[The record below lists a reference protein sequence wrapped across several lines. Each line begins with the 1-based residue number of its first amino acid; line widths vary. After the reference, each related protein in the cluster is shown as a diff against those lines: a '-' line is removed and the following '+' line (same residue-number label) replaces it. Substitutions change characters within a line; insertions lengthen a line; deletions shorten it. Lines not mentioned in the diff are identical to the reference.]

1 MYKYYNKDNY
11 IKKTNIYYDLISKT
25 YYKGE
30 DKVISRYGIFSK
42 VIETRSF
49 TKVAKQ
55 IGYSQSAVSQTVKS
69 LEQDLGT
76 ILVDRKKDGIVL
88 TDDGR
93 EFFPYIQAIYTAET
107 ALEQKQKEMQG
118 LEHSV
123 IRIGTFTSV
132 SRNILPRLMKSF
144 KINYPTVNFVLKQGE
159 YTSIKKWIQ
168 SGEIDFGFVNSDMI
182 SGIDVEILYQ
192 DEMLAVLPPNHDL
205 VRYKTISLKQLAK
218 EPFILLDEGQH
229 SVIMHALAKQQLE
242 PQIEYKVYDDYS
254 ILAMVQ
260 QGLGIS
266 AMYSLVLNGF
276 EEGLVIRPITE
287 RPKRSV
293 AIAWQNWD
301 TMTLASRNF
310 VKFIRENL
318 SLEIKN

>member
-1 MYKYYNKDNY
+1 M
-11 IKKTNIYYDLISKT
+11 
-25 YYKGE
+25 
-30 DKVISRYGIFSK
+30 ISRYGIFNK
-42 VIETRSF
+42 VIETGSF
-49 TKVAKQ
+49 TKVARQ
-55 IGYSQSAVSQTVKS
+55 IGYSQSAVSQTIKS
-69 LEQDLGT
+69 LEQELGT
-76 ILVDRKKDGIVL
+76 ILVDRKKDGIIL
-88 TDDGR
+88 TDDGK
-93 EFFPYIQAIYTAET
+93 EFFPYIQAIYTAEV
-107 ALEQKQKEMQG
+107 ALKQKQKEMQG

-132 SRNILPRLMKSF
+132 SRNILPHLMKSF

-205 VRYKTISLKQLAK
+205 AKYKTISLEQLAK

-287 RPKRSV
+287 QPKRNV
-293 AIAWQNWD
+293 AIAWQNWE

-310 VKFIRENL
+310 IKFIRENL
-318 SLEIKN
+318 PLEIKN

>member
-1 MYKYYNKDNY
+1 MYVHEYYNKDIY

-30 DKVISRYGIFSK
+30 EKMISRYGIFSK
-42 VIETRSF
+42 VVEIGSF
-49 TKVAKQ
+49 TKVAKI
-55 IGYSQSAVSQTVKS
+55 IGYSQSAVSQTIKS
-69 LEQDLGT
+69 LEQELGV
-76 ILVDRKKDGIVL
+76 ILIDRKKDGIIL
-88 TDDGR
+88 TRDGK
-93 EFFPYIQAIYTAET
+93 EFYPYVQAIYAAEI
-107 ALEQKQKEMQG
+107 ALQQKQEEMKG
-118 LEHSV
+118 LEHSI

-132 SRNILPRLMKSF
+132 SRNILPQLMKDF
-144 KINYPTVNFVLKQGE
+144 KTKFPTVNFVLKQGE

-168 SGEIDFGFVNSDMI
+168 NGEIDFGFVNSDMI
-182 SGIDVEILYQ
+182 SGIDVEVLYQ
-192 DEMLAVLPPNHDL
+192 DEMLAVLPLKHRL
-205 VRYKTISLKQLAK
+205 AKYKTISLKQLAR

-229 SVIMHALAKQQLE
+229 SVIMHAFVKQQLE

-276 EEGLVIRPITE
+276 EKGLVIRPIAE
-287 RPKRSV
+287 QPKRNV
-293 AIAWQNWD
+293 AIAWQNWE

-310 VKFIRENL
+310 IEFIRNNFC
-318 SLEIKN
+318 KNN